1 MDAERSHPKGR
12 SNFTIRPEMVYET
25 MTEAREEFRNRKT
38 LEEQLLNHQLN
49 RSDLTPSS
57 YHQQVTT
64 LSPEMRNFSDSA
76 VLAETSVR
84 LLLEREQIPIAE
96 LQSADP
102 SALLKEWVHCDPTLV
117 NKKCRPEDKFR
128 TLDGTCNNLHAPEKG
143 ATMQPFRRIL
153 PPVYDDG
160 FSSPR
165 TKSVVGSDQPL
176 LSAREVSRRFT
187 DSADHVA
194 VETKLSMLFLTWGQ
208 FLDHDMTNTGSSKGA
223 NYCDITVFGYVTV
236 YNLLIF
242 LYQARMEV
250 PSPVAANGNSIP
262 NVSRFT

>member
-1 MDAERSHPKGR
+1 
-12 SNFTIRPEMVYET
+12 MVYVS
-25 MTEAREEFRNRKT
+25 MARAREEFKNRKT
-38 LEEQLLNHQLN
+38 LEEQLFHHQLN

-64 LSPEMRNFSDSA
+64 LNPEMRNFTDSA

-84 LLLEREQIPIAE
+84 LLMSREQIPIAE

-102 SALLKEWVHCDPTLV
+102 SALLKEWVHCEPTLV
-117 NKKCRPEDKFR
+117 KQKCRPEDKFR

-143 ATMQPFRRIL
+143 ASMQPFRRIL

-165 TKSVVGSDQPL
+165 TKSIVGNDKFL

-194 VETKLSMLFLTWGQ
+194 IETKLSMLFLTWGQ
-208 FLDHDMTNTGSSKGA
+208 FLDHDMTNTGSSKGV
-223 NYCDITVFGYVTV
+223 NCYT
-236 YNLLIF
+236 
-242 LYQARMEV
+242 
-250 PSPVAANGNSIP
+250 
-262 NVSRFT
+262 